1 MSIVWFVRDYNVW
14 FVRTEMEIGKSNQN
28 LLKKCSEYFNQGKV
42 ISLGTGL
49 PSLLPFV
56 LNGSHDSIFLSSSGL
71 VGDWRASTATT
82 KYIDSNGQYVTLMP
96 GSSIVGIGEK
106 ASIISGGYV
115 DTILIQPTEVD
126 LQGNWDI
133 DGPDTSEI
141 DSLVT
146 NCSQVIG
153 LVPLNGLQ
161 KFTYQLDPSRGFERL
176 SKIITERC
184 VFGVDGGKLVV
195 EELANGTTSDDIMN
209 AIGINVP
216 ISPNCQ
222 YYDVYKVGTSSADM
236 IGSKVCKDGASAVVD
251 IQDGAV
257 VMIDGFAGPGGMAHY
272 LLVSLRNQGAKNLT
286 IISNTAGIAR
296 VVNFGTPP
304 GKLVI
309 DHSILIDNGQVGK
322 AIASYPVSPS
332 ASNPSSF
339 ELAYRAGEV
348 DLELVP
354 QGTLAERLRAGGSG
368 VKYFYT
374 PTGAGTLIAEGKD
387 SKSFEG
393 KNHIRESGLVAD
405 YCIIRGY
412 KADRFGNVVYK
423 GTSRNFNAVMAPAAR
438 ISIVEVDEIV
448 EDDALDP
455 ELIVTPGLFVDRI
468 VVRPAEFSPYE

>member
-1 MSIVWFVRDYNVW
+1 MKI
-14 FVRTEMEIGKSNQN
+14 TETQQS
-28 LLKKCSEYFNQGKV
+28 LLKKCSEYFTAGKV
-42 ISLGTGL
+42 VSLGSGL
-49 PSLLPFV
+49 PGGIPFV
-56 LNGSHDSIFLSSSGL
+56 LGGNHTNVFMSTSGL
-71 VGDWRASTATT
+71 IGDWSPSDEVSS
-82 KYIDSNGQYVTLMP
+82 YVDGNGDYVQLQP
-96 GSSIVGIGEK
+96 GSCLAGIGDR

-115 DTILIQPTEVD
+115 E
-126 LQGNWDI
+126 
-133 DGPDTSEI
+133 
-141 DSLVT
+141 SLVVQPE
-146 NCSQVIG
+146 S
-153 LVPLNGLQ
+153 
-161 KFTYQLDPSRGFERL
+161 
-176 SKIITERC
+176 
-184 VFGVDGGKLVV
+184 
-195 EELANGTTSDDIMN
+195 
-209 AIGINVP
+209 
-216 ISPNCQ
+216 
-222 YYDVYKVGTSSADM
+222 
-236 IGSKVCKDGASAVVD
+236 IGSKGTWKVKHFDRGDIESLSNNSCQIVAIAELDSVNKLFADVDSDQMIKSRILDRIVTDKCVLMLADEGFVIDEISDASNLEEIQRLVGVELQVSKDCRFYGDPLIENHQHGTVSKIYKSGPSAVSD
-251 IQDGAV
+251 IADNSV

-272 LLVSLRNQGAKNLT
+272 LLMSLRDQGSKNLT

-309 DHSILIDNGQVGK
+309 DHSILIDNHQVGK

-354 QGTLAERLRAGGSG
+354 QGTLAERLRAGGAG

-387 SKSFEG
+387 TRTLNG
-393 KNHIRESGLVAD
+393 KEYIQEAGLLAD

-423 GTSRNFNAVMAPAAR
+423 GTSRNFNAVMAPAAKT
-438 ISIVEVDEIV
+438 SIVEVDEIV

-468 VVRPAEFSPYE
+468 VVRPENFSPYE